1 MYRKLLVALDGSSF
15 AEHGGRLAGAWAAR
29 TGGSVTLFH
38 VLERDAPARI
48 HGEPHLREEAEA
60 LAYLKEAARRL
71 IPREVPVTSEVDAS
85 AFNPVDVCIAN
96 RMARK
101 DHDMLVMSPH
111 GGANLR
117 RLLQGSLP
125 ERVAGHSLDPILI
138 AKGSYAGGESHPFE
152 TIVIPDDADPRHEE
166 GWQACLEIV
175 RTFEVSVCLVAVAR
189 ESFDPQTGKGGAGL
203 LQPAASRDLL
213 RLQREEMTKHL
224 ENHRAEMS
232 AFCHT
237 VETRVLEGD
246 PARAVSEFAIEHRAG
261 LVILRT
267 HSRAGLVPRLAG
279 GFAATFLA
287 RTQTNVLLLP
297 LSKHVRE

>member
-1 MYRKLLVALDGSSF
+1 MIPKGV
-15 AEHGGRLAGAWAAR
+15 
-29 TGGSVTLFH
+29 
-38 VLERDAPARI
+38 PA
-48 HGEPHLREEAEA
+48 
-60 LAYLKEAARRL
+60 
-71 IPREVPVTSEVDAS
+71 TSEVDAS
-85 AFNPVDVCIAN
+85 GLNPVDVCIAN

-101 DHDMLVMSPH
+101 DHDLLVMSPH

-117 RLLQGSLP
+117 RFLQGSLP

-152 TIVIPDDADPRHEE
+152 VIVIPDDADPRHEE
-166 GWQACLEIV
+166 GWQACVEIV
-175 RTFEVSVCLVAVAR
+175 KTFEVSAFLVAVAR
-189 ESFDPQTGKGGAGL
+189 ESFDPQTGKGGVGL

-224 ENHRAEMS
+224 ENHRAELS
-232 AFCHT
+232 ASCQT
-237 VETRVLEGD
+237 VQAHVLEGD
-246 PARAVSEFAIEHRAG
+246 PARVISEFAIEHRAG

-287 RTQTNVLLLP
+287 RTRTNVLLLP
-297 LSKHVRE
+297 LSKGV